1 MSKKPDFKTAIAVN
15 HDEESAELTV
25 TELAEKG
32 VTIQGFGLTPN
43 QMVYVPTLAE
53 GRQTFKRAIRKGGDK
68 NVPVVACAIVVKDG
82 DKFKFDGKVTEV
94 GISSLFQLDHQNK
107 PHEKDGT
114 CKATAHLANH
124 SDRLDKLGG
133 SILVAGDQEV
143 TILVPRTERSTDAAG
158 KLHINRLY
166 NDDGSLQVRQK
177 RIVPSNVIWKD
188 DIAWKE

>member
-1 MSKKPDFKTAIAVN
+1 MSKKPDFKTAVAVN
-15 HDEESAELTV
+15 HDAESAELTV

-43 QMVYVPTLAE
+43 QMVYVPTVAE

-94 GISSLFQLDHQNK
+94 GISSLFQLDHENK
-107 PHEKDGT
+107 PHPEDGT
-114 CKATAHLANH
+114 CKETAHFANH
-124 SDRLDKLGG
+124 SERLDDLGG
-133 SILVAGDQEV
+133 CILVAGDKEV
-143 TILVPRTERSTDAAG
+143 TILVPRTERTTDAAG

-166 NDDGSLQVRQK
+166 NDEGKLQVRQK
-177 RIVPSNVIWKD
+177 RIVPSTRIKKE